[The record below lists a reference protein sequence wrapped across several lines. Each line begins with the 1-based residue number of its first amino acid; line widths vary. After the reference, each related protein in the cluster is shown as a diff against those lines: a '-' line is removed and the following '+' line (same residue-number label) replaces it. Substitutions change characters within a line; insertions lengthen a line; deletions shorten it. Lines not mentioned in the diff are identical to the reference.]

1 MHELLGTFNEMARV
15 FDLAKASQDLRIVLV
30 ILLSYGDAFELGPEM
45 HDCSLVEAP
54 KLLSCLD
61 TF

>member
-1 MHELLGTFNEMARV
+1 MARV